1 MRISRKIPREMMPR
15 DGGPGPT
22 RRIESR
28 NPLRV
33 IRLFPSSFMGC
44 MVPCES
50 LGEYEQMTCVEADGS
65 VLRFRAQADP
75 VTWNDDGTMRR
86 HTPDLEVLYDDGRTV
101 LQEVKAFASLSKEKL
116 SLYERRAEIIQDDLA
131 PHGISYELVDSTSSG
146 FRQRYLA
153 ADTVVAAGLGSVPHG
168 LSHIVREAVLLHG
181 ASTIGELEVLIPAA
195 TRSYLMALAPRREL
209 VIDLNRGPVS
219 AWTPVRLPH
228 PSNKETQR

>member
-33 IRLFPSSFMGC
+33 IRLFPSTFMDC

-50 LGEYEQMTCVEADGS
+50 LGEYEQMTCMEADGS
-65 VLRFRAQADP
+65 VLRFRAQAEA
-75 VTWNDDGTMRR
+75 VTWNDGGTMRR
-86 HTPDLEVLYDDGRTV
+86 HTPDLELLYDDGRTV

-131 PHGISYELVDSTSSG
+131 PCGIGYELVDSTSSE
-146 FRQRYLA
+146 FRQRYLT
-153 ADTVVAAGLGSVPHG
+153 ADTVVAAGLEAIPRGLPH
-168 LSHIVREAVLLHG
+168 LVREAVLLHG
-181 ASTIGELEVLIPAA
+181 ASTIGELEALVPGA
-195 TRSYLMALAPRREL
+195 TRSHLMALAPRRQL
-209 VIDLNRGPVS
+209 VIALNGGPVS

-228 PSNKETQR
+228 PSNKETKR